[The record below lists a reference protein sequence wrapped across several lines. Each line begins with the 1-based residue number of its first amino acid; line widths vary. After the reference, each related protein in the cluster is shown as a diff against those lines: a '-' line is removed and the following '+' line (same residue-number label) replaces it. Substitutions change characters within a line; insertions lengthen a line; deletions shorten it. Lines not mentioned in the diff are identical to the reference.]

1 MKIYRMQSIDGLRGV
16 SAVAVM
22 IFHFEAIYLMN
33 LDHPDLFP
41 PAPSQSLHLALL
53 GVELFFMLSGFV
65 ILMSAEGSKS
75 ASSFLWKRSARI
87 YPAYWAS
94 VVPAALSIFV
104 IYGISKHELSITLI
118 NFTMFQSFFGVQN
131 LISPYWKLAYELW
144 FYVLM
149 AIIIRTKRTDAM
161 PELCMCWIV
170 FMIAM
175 KLMQR
180 SGIMPINNTVNILT
194 LHHFGFFFIIGMM
207 TYLVVKGNRTLMV
220 FICLIISILSTLRG
234 RSDWAEVPPVTY
246 FLSTVVFELVLLAA
260 ATSRLKI
267 LERPSLLWLGQQSY
281 SLYLL
286 HMPVGLL
293 LWMTCHWLGVDRLM
307 AVVLS
312 VPVTIGLAWLS
323 RRFIEIPGQT
333 LLLGTSKVR
342 VLQSVQSGQSP

>member
-1 MKIYRMQSIDGLRGV
+1 M
-16 SAVAVM
+16 
-22 IFHFEAIYLMN
+22 
-33 LDHPDLFP
+33 
-41 PAPSQSLHLALL
+41 
-53 GVELFFMLSGFV
+53 
-65 ILMSAEGSKS
+65 
-75 ASSFLWKRSARI
+75 
-87 YPAYWAS
+87 
-94 VVPAALSIFV
+94 
-104 IYGISKHELSITLI
+104 
-118 NFTMFQSFFGVQN
+118 
-131 LISPYWKLAYELW
+131 
-144 FYVLM
+144 
-149 AIIIRTKRTDAM
+149 
-161 PELCMCWIV
+161 
-170 FMIAM
+170 
-175 KLMQR
+175 
-180 SGIMPINNTVNILT
+180 
-194 LHHFGFFFIIGMM
+194 
-207 TYLVVKGNRTLMV
+207 
-220 FICLIISILSTLRG
+220 
-234 RSDWAEVPPVTY
+234 PPVTY